1 MVENVRGQC
10 GRAAVTRVASSRVEL
25 RACRVRACRG
35 VHVVGVNSCAA
46 PAPCP
51 AHYGLCVPV
60 VVTLTDPDSGLGTVQ
75 PDREAILKIVEAN
88 RKKAAGKR
96 LTACRGEEVKQQQQQ
111 LSHTPAA
118 APSPRPTQQQQQ
130 QQQQQRH
137 HRQEPPPS
145 GADVERIALAVQRWA
160 QGFDKEEKPERHY
173 QEKGRQ
179 YEELVGTLAELA
191 AEKRAGRVAPGP
203 EPPTGAPRHHEAV
216 QLFSELMQTDDVSTI
231 AAQIANQA
239 ELIYQTWKT
248 TGLNPTEL
256 IRYHSVTSEGSSL
269 FDGAEQAAAG
279 EPSCAGQPSLNV
291 KPRMPARSL
300 SPAPPGSSPVVS
312 RKLVEPALHNGR
324 PHAASPV
331 RTLNTSPRPYV
342 PPGSAPQSPG
352 AQHQQQPLYPNN
364 NNAAQSAPQSPR
376 QAYTSPTSPLL
387 TQGSPRPYVAPAA
400 PQSPRG
406 TLTQPPPPPE
416 RSSSYPGVDPAQQ
429 QQDSPLNLLGDP
441 DFEASLQELVNSF
454 VLEDKARHHA
464 AAVAALASQRPKS
477 APSTIQEALQ
487 RFERQMAITSRAAAH
502 AADHITGP
510 ASLMSSSSAMSSIGR
525 FAQQQIAHMA
535 SNMASSGM
543 SSSSLSPSNNSPTAN
558 AAARRYGG
566 ARSDTSVSTEWSRMQ
581 TEHEARSRRSA
592 SPNPPVSQPGWNEGP
607 PPNTS
612 TWPLKNKQPAIIERK
627 SKQSHTSSSHAVS
640 SAGAA
645 SSYSSSTSSTA
656 TNYITT
662 LETRVEGSGAQKYS
676 NVPLRHKVV
685 TMSAVDQEEERLM
698 HALRTGTLIDD
709 GDHLRPIGQVRPL
722 SAPSIPTHSLSPAHP
737 ANNTVIT
744 GGLTNSTVAHSET
757 TELPAQARRPKYSI
771 SVTVDVDKPT
781 EIHQQRVQQQQQGQ
795 QQKMQTQQQIQQ
807 QKIQQQQQQHQAQQK
822 IQQQIHQQQ
831 TQQQLQQSNMRQQQV
846 QQSVIRQAS
855 NAATTRDSPARQ
867 TGKAVEGD
875 MSAVDFAKVRYQES
889 QQHPHSSQ
897 RLDDYRSISKQVV
910 NGDGRVMMARTR
922 FENGS
927 TSLSDS
933 MWRGTLS
940 IQADEVGSTLP
951 EFYRRKLRKMRKAG
965 SPEPLVAGSISA
977 LPHPELT
984 DQQKAHIRERSQSPT
999 TGYNSAGV
1007 AIRPFLTQGSVAER
1021 VLIFERAPTEMK
1033 PKPGAPI
1040 AAAPEKRRPAISTWR
1055 DPDEVRSLAQFW
1067 NILSFLGALDDLT
1080 DGLQST
1086 TSATS
1091 PPSTIRQIEAPP
1103 PATQETKAL
1112 TYVRENSASQKE
1124 NARPLSASGGS
1135 SPVSSLS
1142 PTTPTSTT
1150 PTTSPT
1156 HQQNA
1161 HPAAPGSPLGLAASP
1176 GSPVHSPRTTNT
1188 SRRHTK
1194 ATKNLLIPRFYYPMG
1209 RPSSQVTQEQ
1219 ALSHV
1224 NAVFREQGGQVTREN
1239 MGPIMRACQLPLYW
1253 KAPLFIAAGGDKLGY
1268 LTQEQFVDYWNR
1280 VISTC
1285 HDMAS
1290 RFVRVLSRGMRNY
1303 LMPEDFLSMIQDVVD
1318 THPGLTFLKEATEF
1332 HSRYVHTVIARIYYC
1347 VNRSWSGRITLPEL
1361 RRSNLLQVI
1370 IYLDEEE
1377 DINQITDY
1385 FSYEHFYVIY
1395 CKFWELDTDHDL
1407 FIDKHDLAKHN
1418 ERALSWRMIERI
1430 FSGAVTRGRLQ
1441 KQDRMGYQEFVWFLI
1456 SEEDKRHPTAIE
1468 YWFRC
1473 MDLDGDGYLS
1483 MYELEYFYEEQ
1494 LQRMEA
1500 LGIETLPF
1508 HDCLCQMLDMVR
1520 PEEIDKIS
1528 LRDLKKCR
1536 MTPIFFDTF
1545 FNLEKYLDHEQR
1557 DPFASHR
1564 ADDDGPEFLQVSDW
1578 DRYAAE
1584 EYELLVAEEG
1594 GADHQD
1600 DMFYGDED
1608 ELSMGCDDALDSN
1621 GGSRNNLGGVGSGGA
1636 LNKHSPLSAT
1646 VTNLAADPMDVDDDY
1661 PDYADSDDYQY

>member
-10 GRAAVTRVASSRVEL
+10 GRAAVTRVANSRVEL

-60 VVTLTDPDSGLGTVQ
+60 VVTLTDPVSGLGTVQ
-75 PDREAILKIVEAN
+75 PDKDAILKIVEAN
-88 RKKAAGKR
+88 RKKAAAKR
-96 LTACRGEEVKQQQQQ
+96 AARSQEEEAKKQPAQVQQ
-111 LSHTPAA
+111 LSATPAV
-118 APSPRPTQQQQQ
+118 APSQPPTQQQQQ
-130 QQQQQRH
+130 RQRWLKD
-137 HRQEPPPS
+137 QPS
-145 GADVERIALAVQRWA
+145 AVDVERIARAVQRWA
-160 QGFDKEEKPERHY
+160 QDF
-173 QEKGRQ
+173 EKGERRQ
-179 YEELVGTLAELA
+179 EHHQKQEDRQHEELVGTLAELA

-248 TGLNPTEL
+248 TGLNPNEL
-256 IRYHSVTSEGSSL
+256 IRYHSVSSEGSL
-269 FDGAEQAAAG
+269 FDGGEQAAAG
-279 EPSCAGQPSLNV
+279 EPSPAGPPSVTV
-291 KPRMPARSL
+291 KPRTPVRSI
-300 SPAPPGSSPVVS
+300 SPAPPGSSPAVP
-312 RKLVEPALHNGR
+312 RKALEPALHNGR
-324 PHAASPV
+324 PHSASPV

-352 AQHQQQPLYPNN
+352 IQQQQPVFPNN
-364 NNAAQSAPQSPR
+364 NAVQSAPQSPR
-376 QAYTSPTSPLL
+376 QAYPSPTSPSL
-387 TQGSPRPYVAPAA
+387 TQGGPRPFVAPAA

-406 TLTQPPPPPE
+406 SVIQPPPPPE
-416 RSSSYPGVDPAQQ
+416 RSSSYTGVDPAQQ
-429 QQDSPLNLLGDP
+429 QQDSPFGLLADP
-441 DFEASLQELVNSF
+441 DLEASLQELVNSF

-477 APSTIQEALQ
+477 APSSIQEALL
-487 RFERQMAITSRAAAH
+487 RFERQMAITSRAAALPF
-502 AADHITGP
+502 DHLNSP
-510 ASLMSSSSAMSSIGR
+510 PSVNSSPNTMGTLGR
-525 FAQQQIAHMA
+525 FAQQQIA
-535 SNMASSGM
+535 SNMSGNMTSNTISMSST
-543 SSSSLSPSNNSPTAN
+543 SSSSASSSVNVSTAVK
-558 AAARRYGG
+558 RYGG
-566 ARSDTSVSTEWSRMQ
+566 ARSDSSVEWSRMQ
-581 TEHEARSRRSA
+581 TEHETRSRRSA

-612 TWPLKNKQPAIIERK
+612 TWPLKNKQPTVIERK
-627 SKQSHTSSSHAVS
+627 SSKQSLASSSHVT
-640 SAGAA
+640 
-645 SSYSSSTSSTA
+645 SSTSSASSHSSTSGGTTTS

-662 LETRVEGSGAQKYS
+662 LETRVESSGGQKYS
-676 NVPLRHKVV
+676 GVPLRHKVV
-685 TMSAVDQEEERLM
+685 TMAAVDQEEERLM

-709 GDHLRPIGQVRPL
+709 GDHLRPIGQVRPV
-722 SAPSIPTHSLSPAHP
+722 SAPSLSSHAPILP
-737 ANNTVIT
+737 ANNMIIT
-744 GGLTNSTVAHSET
+744 GGTSNSTATHSET
-757 TELPAQARRPKYSI
+757 TELPGQGRRPKYSI
-771 SVTVDVDKPT
+771 SVTVDVDKPADT
-781 EIHQQRVQQQQQGQ
+781 HQQRIQQQQQQQGQ
-795 QQKMQTQQQIQQ
+795 QQKMQQQQQLHQKVQQQQMQQKVQHQQIPHQQIQHHQMTQ
-807 QKIQQQQQQHQAQQK
+807 QMQH
-822 IQQQIHQQQ
+822 QQ
-831 TQQQLQQSNMRQQQV
+831 TQQT
-846 QQSVIRQAS
+846 VIRQTSSGS
-855 NAATTRDSPARQ
+855 NSRESPTRLA
-867 TGKAVEGD
+867 GKSTEGD
-875 MSAVDFAKVRYQES
+875 MSVVDFAKVRYQES

-897 RLDDYRSISKQVV
+897 RLDDYRNISTKQIV

-927 TSLSDS
+927 TSISDS
-933 MWRGTLS
+933 TWRGTLG
-940 IQADEVGSTLP
+940 IHADEVGSTLP

-999 TGYNSAGV
+999 AGYNSAGV

-1021 VLIFERAPTEMK
+1021 VLIFERAPAEMK
-1033 PKPGAPI
+1033 PKPATAVPT
-1040 AAAPEKRRPAISTWR
+1040 PEKRRPAISTWR

-1067 NILSFLGALDDLT
+1067 NILSFLGALDDFT

-1086 TSATS
+1086 PSSTS
-1091 PPSTIRQIEAPP
+1091 PPSPVRQIEAPP
-1103 PATQETKAL
+1103 PTTQETKAL
-1112 TYVRENSASQKE
+1112 TYVRENSVAQKE
-1124 NARPLSASGGS
+1124 NARPLSTASGS
-1135 SPVSSLS
+1135 SPVSPLPSS
-1142 PTTPTSTT
+1142 PSATLATAT
-1150 PTTSPT
+1150 TTSATITPT

-1161 HPAAPGSPLGLAASP
+1161 HPVQPGSPLGLPATP
-1176 GSPVHSPRTTNT
+1176 GSPAHSPRATNT
-1188 SRRHTK
+1188 LRRHTK
-1194 ATKNLLIPRFYYPMG
+1194 TTKNLLIPRFYYPMG
-1209 RPSSQVTQEQ
+1209 RPTTQATQEQ
-1219 ALSHV
+1219 ALARV
-1224 NAVFREQGGQVTREN
+1224 AAVFREQGGQVLRDN
-1239 MGPIMRACQLPLYW
+1239 MEPLMRACQLPLYW

-1268 LTQEQFVDYWNR
+1268 LTQEQFTDYWSR

-1290 RFVRVLSRGMRNY
+1290 RFVRVLSRGVRNY
-1303 LMPEDFLSMIQDVVD
+1303 LLPEDFLSMIQDVVD

-1347 VNRSWSGRITLPEL
+1347 VNRSWSGRIILPEL

-1370 IYLDEEE
+1370 SYLEEEE

-1564 ADDDGPEFLQVSDW
+1564 AEDDGPEFPQVSDW

-1600 DMFYGDED
+1600 DMIVE
-1608 ELSMGCDDALDSN
+1608 ESL
-1621 GGSRNNLGGVGSGGA
+1621 
-1636 LNKHSPLSAT
+1636 
-1646 VTNLAADPMDVDDDY
+1646 
-1661 PDYADSDDYQY
+1661 

>member
-1 MVENVRGQC
+1 MVENVGGQC

-35 VHVVGVNSCAA
+35 VHVVGVKPCDA

-51 AHYGLCVPV
+51 AHYGLCLPV
-60 VVTLTDPDSGLGTVQ
+60 VVNLTDPANALGTVH
-75 PDREAILKIVEAN
+75 PDKDAILDIVEAN
-88 RKKAAGKR
+88 RKKQAAARTRKASGDS
-96 LTACRGEEVKQQQQQ
+96 LTPQQTSPSPLGDSPTPLDTLQQAGQQKQQP
-111 LSHTPAA
+111 SAA
-118 APSPRPTQQQQQ
+118 ESW
-130 QQQQQRH
+130 
-137 HRQEPPPS
+137 
-145 GADVERIALAVQRWA
+145 RIARAVQRWA
-160 QGFDKEEKPERHY
+160 QGFGKGERERDSREEER
-173 QEKGRQ
+173 K
-179 YEELVGTLAELA
+179 YEEGAGTLAELA
-191 AEKRAGRVAPGP
+191 AEKRAGRAAPGP

-256 IRYHSVTSEGSSL
+256 IRYHSVTSEGSL
-269 FDGAEQAAAG
+269 FQGGEQSASAG
-279 EPSCAGQPSLNV
+279 DPHAPSTPSTPSPSA
-291 KPRMPARSL
+291 KPRTPARSI
-300 SPAPPGSSPVVS
+300 SPAPPGSSPAVP
-312 RKLVEPALHNGR
+312 RKVIEPSLHNGR
-324 PHAASPV
+324 PHSASPV
-331 RTLNTSPRPYV
+331 RTLNTSPRPYI
-342 PPGSAPQSPG
+342 PPTVSPQSPG
-352 AQHQQQPLYPNN
+352 PHPHQQPQFQHQQQIQQQTYHQQQQLHQQQQQHQLQHHHHQQQQQQVYASNN
-364 NNAAQSAPQSPR
+364 VSPAAPQSPR
-376 QAYTSPTSPLL
+376 LSYSSPASPSLS
-387 TQGSPRPYVAPAA
+387 QGSPRPYVSPAA

-406 TLTQPPPPPE
+406 ALIQPPPPPE
-416 RSSSYPGVDPAQQ
+416 RSSSYTGVDSSPQPQQ
-429 QQDSPLNLLGDP
+429 GQDSPFDILADP
-441 DFEASLQELVNSF
+441 ELEASLQELVNSF
-454 VLEDKARHHA
+454 VIEDKARHHA

-477 APSTIQEALQ
+477 APSSIQEALQ

-502 AADHITGP
+502 AADNVSNSSSP
-510 ASLMSSSSAMSSIGR
+510 AASPNTMGTLGRFSQQQQQQQLTNSMSTSLSSSNISISSSSSST
-525 FAQQQIAHMA
+525 
-535 SNMASSGM
+535 
-543 SSSSLSPSNNSPTAN
+543 SSSSMSINTAG
-558 AAARRYGG
+558 RRLGG
-566 ARSDTSVSTEWSRMQ
+566 GRSDSSMTSEWSRIHADG
-581 TEHEARSRRSA
+581 EGRSRRSA

-607 PPNTS
+607 SANTS
-612 TWPLKNKQPAIIERK
+612 TWPLKNKQPNVVERK
-627 SKQSHTSSSHAVS
+627 SMQSQHMSSHMSSSS
-640 SAGAA
+640 GAQS
-645 SSYSSSTSSTA
+645 SSYSSSSSSVSSYSSASANTNTT

-662 LETRVEGSGAQKYS
+662 LEARVESSSSQKFSG
-676 NVPLRHKVV
+676 VPLRHKVV
-685 TMSAVDQEEERLM
+685 TMAAVDKEEERLM

-709 GDHLRPIGQVRPL
+709 GDHLRPLGQARPT
-722 SAPSIPTHSLSPAHP
+722 SAPVSSPQTSLHAP
-737 ANNTVIT
+737 NNTIIT
-744 GGLTNSTVAHSET
+744 SGTPNNLPNQTET
-757 TELPAQARRPKYSI
+757 QDFPAQGRRPKFSI
-771 SVTVDVDKPT
+771 SVTVDVDKPK
-781 EIHQQRVQQQQQGQ
+781 ENQQQRVQQQ
-795 QQKMQTQQQIQQ
+795 M
-807 QKIQQQQQQHQAQQK
+807 QQQQQK
-822 IQQQIHQQQ
+822 QQQIH
-831 TQQQLQQSNMRQQQV
+831 LQQKTQKM
-846 QQSVIRQAS
+846 
-855 NAATTRDSPARQ
+855 TTTSTSSTMEKQTSPVRV
-867 TGKAVEGD
+867 TTKNSSDGD
-875 MSAVDFAKVRYQES
+875 MSIVDFAKVRFQES
-889 QQHPHSSQ
+889 QQHPHSTQ
-897 RLDDYRSISKQVV
+897 RLEDYRNMSKQVV
-910 NGDGRVMMARTR
+910 SSDGRVMMARTR

-933 MWRGTLS
+933 VWRGTMG

-965 SPEPLVAGSISA
+965 SPEPLVAGSIST

-1021 VLIFERAPTEMK
+1021 VLIFERAPAEMK
-1033 PKPGAPI
+1033 PKPSTGAPL
-1040 AAAPEKRRPAISTWR
+1040 PEKRRPAVNTWR
-1055 DPDEVRSLAQFW
+1055 DPDEVRSYVQFW
-1067 NILSFLGALDDLT
+1067 NILNFLGALDDLT
-1080 DGLQST
+1080 DGI
-1086 TSATS
+1086 AS
-1091 PPSTIRQIEAPP
+1091 PPSPASPAAARQIEAPP
-1103 PATQETKAL
+1103 PATQETKSL
-1112 TYVRENSASQKE
+1112 TYVRDNSAAHKE
-1124 NARPLSASGGS
+1124 NARPLPT
-1135 SPVSSLS
+1135 SP
-1142 PTTPTSTT
+1142 PTTPVSPLSPPTPQGSVSTT
-1150 PTTSPT
+1150 SATITPGVA
-1156 HQQNA
+1156 HNA
-1161 HPAAPGSPLGLAASP
+1161 HPAP
-1176 GSPVHSPRTTNT
+1176 GSPVGVVPSAPAPLQSPRATNT
-1188 SRRHTK
+1188 IRRHTK

-1209 RPSSQVTQEQ
+1209 RPTTQVSQEQ
-1219 ALSHV
+1219 SISRV
-1224 NAVFREQGGQVTREN
+1224 SAVFRENGGQITRDN
-1239 MGPIMRACQLPLYW
+1239 MEPLVRACQVPLYW

-1268 LTQEQFVDYWNR
+1268 LTQEQFSDYWSR

-1290 RFVRVLSRGMRNY
+1290 RFVRVLSRGVRNY

-1347 VNRSWSGRITLPEL
+1347 VNRSWSGRITVPEL

-1370 IYLDEEE
+1370 SYLEEEE

-1520 PEEIDKIS
+1520 PEMGDKIS
-1528 LRDLKKCR
+1528 LRDLKRCR

-1564 ADDDGPEFLQVSDW
+1564 AEDDGPEFLQVSEW

-1600 DMFYGDED
+1600 DMFF
-1608 ELSMGCDDALDSN
+1608 
-1621 GGSRNNLGGVGSGGA
+1621 LGGTLDEGAGNSGGE
-1636 LNKHSPLSAT
+1636 T
-1646 VTNLAADPMDVDDDY
+1646 
-1661 PDYADSDDYQY
+1661 